1 MLLDGYYKEKY
12 IIFLDIEFQNIDYK
26 NEMRHYIRELGVIIF
41 EKGIEKPVLIDHIN
55 FPVFNNPNLRLI
67 GCDYSTVSKEVEEE
81 MSKIESTFII
91 SPVLDDVKKKI
102 DIIKFI
108 PNGSVREILRHALA
122 SNDQSILDKNK
133 SLIEKYAKKAMFI
146 YHYNRLPANYKKLFK
161 QQNELYIND
170 VEVKKRLVDPVIY
183 LQKLNKYLSQGVL
196 IHKEETD
203 LEALKYDSL
212 LYNVNLNIK
221 SRFDI
226 AIFNPIIAKTV
237 SPTLTN
243 SYFKVYDEK
252 IITTSWLL
260 KYHNMIMDL
269 VNKKMKE
276 FRPHNPLV
284 DAFMTIFV
292 FMIYKKN

>member
-41 EKGIEKPVLIDHIN
+41 EKGIEKPVYIDHIN
-55 FPVFNNPNLRLI
+55 FPVFITPNLRLI
-67 GCDYSTVSKEVEEE
+67 SCAYSTVSKKVEEE
-81 MSKIESTFII
+81 MSKIESNFII

-133 SLIEKYAKKAMFI
+133 SIIEKNAKKAMFI
-146 YHYNRLPANYKKLFK
+146 YQYNRLPIKYKKLFQ
-161 QQNELYIND
+161 QQNELYVND
-170 VEVKKRLVDPVIY
+170 IEVKKRLVDPVNY

-196 IHKEETD
+196 IHKEGTD
-203 LEALKYDSL
+203 LEALGYDSS
-212 LYNVNLNIK
+212 LYNVKLNIK

-252 IITTSWLL
+252 IINTPWLL

-269 VNKKMKE
+269 VMKKMKE
-276 FRPHNPLV
+276 FIPHNPLV

-292 FMIYKKN
+292 FMMYKKN